1 MKSTRYFFDHLR
13 NSLFILAITMSG
25 LGLSLGLTSFQTST
39 NAASAQTREVRVLG
53 GSALTGQAANV
64 SVELVALGNE
74 NAVGFSLNFNPA
86 IFTDATASL
95 GSGAT
100 GASFNFNYDQTNG
113 RLGVTL
119 ALPAG
124 QVFAAGTR
132 QIVNVVLVVAASAPA
147 GPTPITFGNV
157 PVTSEVSDAVASPLP
172 ATFTPGAVTII
183 QPNPLPSIVAFSPP
197 SAIAGGVGFNLIV
210 NGNNFVNG
218 SVVRWNGT
226 ARQTLFSS
234 SSRVTALITTEDI
247 ASAGTATITVFN
259 PAPGGGS
266 SSGQTFAI
274 NNPAPAVA
282 GVTPNSA
289 TTGSADVAITVNGTG
304 FTSSSKA
311 RFNGADLATTF
322 GGATQLTATIP
333 AGSLTAAGVANITVF
348 NPTPGGGTSSATAF
362 TVNNQV
368 PAITSLAPN
377 SAVATGPAF
386 TLTVNGSNLV
396 NGSTVQW
403 NGTDR
408 TTTFVSATQVTAAIT
423 AADIATVGTAN
434 VTVVNPAPGGGTSNA
449 LTFSITQPPVA
460 PTITSISPGFAI
472 VGGPQFTLTVNGT
485 NFANNSVVRWNDSDR
500 VTTFVSATQLTA
512 TIPATDI
519 AAQGTANIKVF
530 TPPPGG
536 GTSNTVPFFIGAQF
550 TSVSAASY
558 LGNDLAAASIIAGF
572 GLNLATQTQF
582 ALSQPLP
589 TTLAGTTVKIRDSAG
604 TERMAPLFYVSA
616 QQINYQAPPDI
627 ADGLATVVATSGDN
641 KISVGALQVARVAPG
656 AFSATSTGKGLAAAV
671 ILRVKPG
678 NVQTFEAMVRFDSGQ
693 SKFVPVPVDLT
704 AATDDVFLVL
714 FGTGIR
720 FRSSMSA
727 VGATIGGT
735 NAQVDFAGVAPNFTG
750 LDQCNIRIPR
760 SLIGRGEI
768 DVVLTV
774 NGKVANT
781 VTLSIK

>member
-1 MKSTRYFFDHLR
+1 MKSTRYYYDHLR
-13 NSLFILAITMSG
+13 ISLFILAITMLS
-25 LGLSLGLTSFQTST
+25 LGLSFGLTSFQAPTK
-39 NAASAQTREVRVLG
+39 AASAQTREVRVIG
-53 GSALTGQAANV
+53 ASAIAGQAANL
-64 SVELVALGNE
+64 SVELVAVVNE
-74 NAVGFSLNFNPA
+74 NAVGFSLNFDPA

-95 GSGAT
+95 GGGAT
-100 GASFNFNYDQTNG
+100 GAAFNFNYDQANG
-113 RLGVTL
+113 RLGITL
-119 ALPAG
+119 ALPSG
-124 QVFAAGTR
+124 QTFAAGTR
-132 QIVNVVLVVAASAPA
+132 QIVNVILIVAANALP
-147 GPTPITFGNV
+147 GTYPITFGDV
-157 PVTSEVSDAVASPLP
+157 PVTREVSDASAGTLP
-172 ATFTPGAVTII
+172 ATFTDGAVTII
-183 QPNPLPSIVAFSPP
+183 QLNPLPSIVALSPP

-226 ARQTLFSS
+226 PRQTLFSS
-234 SSRVTALITTEDI
+234 STRLTALITTADI
-247 ASAGTATITVFN
+247 ANAGTATITVFN

-304 FTSSSKA
+304 FTGSSKA
-311 RFNGADLATTF
+311 RFNSADLTTAF
-322 GGATQLTATIP
+322 GSATQLTAMIP
-333 AGSLTAAGVANITVF
+333 ASSLTAAGVANITVF

-377 SAVATGPAF
+377 SAVATGAAF

-408 TTTFVSATQVTAAIT
+408 TTTFVSATQVTAAIS
-423 AADIATVGTAN
+423 AADIAAVGTAS

-460 PTITSISPGFAI
+460 PTITSLSPGFAL
-472 VGGPQFTLTVNGT
+472 VGGQQFTLTVNGT
-485 NFANNSVVRWNDSDR
+485 NFASNSVVRWNDSDR
-500 VTTFVSATQLTA
+500 ATSFVSATQLTA
-512 TIPATDI
+512 VIPATDI

-550 TSVSAASY
+550 ASVSAASF
-558 LGNDLAAASIIAGF
+558 LGNELADASIIAGF
-572 GLNLATQTQF
+572 GLNLATQTQS
-582 ALSQPLP
+582 APSQPLP
-589 TTLAGTTVKIRDSAG
+589 INLAGTTVKIRDSAG

-616 QQINYQAPPDI
+616 GQINYQAPPGT

-656 AFSATSTGKGLAAAV
+656 AFSASSTGKGIAAAV

-678 NVQTFEAMVRFDSGQ
+678 NVQVFEPMVRFDSGQ
-693 SKFVPVPVDLT
+693 GKFVPVLVDLT
-704 AATDDVFLVL
+704 AATDEVFLVM

-720 FRSSMSA
+720 FRSAMSA
-727 VGATIGGT
+727 VSATIGGT
-735 NAQVDFAGVAPNFTG
+735 NAQILYADVAPNFTG
-750 LDQCNIRIPR
+750 LDQVNIHIPR